1 MFSRPGIYVP
11 IFALILLAGFFGC
24 QENEGGT
31 QNVSRINSIDEIV
44 HSFKGIKFKL
54 TLSDGR
60 VVWFTP
66 GNKES
71 NSPGFNFSTPE
82 DGFNFTNTN
91 GFFEIKGSG
100 YALLRVNGQELE
112 YNSVS
117 CLSGLEYDRIIKWY
131 NLNPRYYDYTF
142 IFVFSGTDDIE
153 YLIDNDLLYGNM
165 DHLFMVLTTSNELDY
180 AYWVYNDIEYDL
192 TGEAFYVDGTLNASG
207 NARQFNTPISEADRF
222 SLTLKCGE

>member
-180 AYWVYNDIEYDL
+180 AYWVYNVVI
-192 TGEAFYVDGTLNASG
+192 NW
-207 NARQFNTPISEADRF
+207 
-222 SLTLKCGE
+222 